1 MVIKELSKR
10 FSFFLVLFVFLLS
23 SCTDDTNNKNILF
36 AIAQEPQNLDPRFQ
50 SDAASE
56 RLSELLFSP
65 FFYFDKQFQPQSKLV
80 NWQELNSLKYKFTIK
95 KNLPKFH
102 DLRTMDIND
111 ILVTLKTLRG
121 LETSRF
127 FTEFKNINNVKKT
140 SDNSFIIELN
150 HKDVNFLSRLN
161 FFILPAELINKK
173 HNFSVRPVG
182 SGPFSFVSNVPHL
195 KIKRISDGQIIEF
208 IHIKD
213 PTVRVLKLI
222 NNEIDLLQNDLP
234 LEMIKLL
241 EAEDKIS
248 TLKEFGSNVSY
259 IGFNFNDSLL
269 KNSFFRKAL
278 ALAIDRQSLIDY
290 FLNDRTRIANQILS
304 PEHWAS
310 EKINTTEYNPNLAKD
325 YIKEIGIID
334 PIVITLKTSTDP
346 FRVKIA
352 TVIQKQLEII
362 GVKLVIKS
370 LDWGTY
376 FKDIQAGDF
385 QLYGLTWVGI
395 RNPEIYN
402 KIFNSKLIPPKG
414 LNRAG
419 YNNKE
424 TDHLLIDAKKYNLWN
439 KVIRKVHKDNVFMP
453 LWFEGNFAAFN
464 KNISGYYIHIDGSWK
479 ALNTVRKK
487 NDDFN

>member
-1 MVIKELSKR
+1 MKLKIFTKY
-10 FSFFLVLFVFLLS
+10 FFLFVIFLLS
-23 SCTDDTNNKNILF
+23 GCTDVTHNKNILF

-65 FFYFDKQFQPQSKLV
+65 FFYFDRHFQPQSKLV
-80 NWQELNSLKYKFTIK
+80 DWQELNSLKYKFTIK

-111 ILVTLKTLRG
+111 ILVTIETLRG

-127 FTEFKNINNVKKT
+127 FNELKNINNIKKT
-140 SDNSFIIELN
+140 SETSFVVELN
-150 HKDVNFLSRLN
+150 DKDVNFLSRLN
-161 FFILPAELINKK
+161 FFILPADLINKK
-173 HNFSVRPVG
+173 HNFSIHPIG
-182 SGPFSFVSNVPHL
+182 SGPFSFVGNEPHL

-222 NNEIDLLQNDLP
+222 NKEIDLLQNDLP

-248 TLKEFGSNVSY
+248 TLKKFGANVSY
-259 IGFNFNDSLL
+259 IGFNFKDPLL
-269 KNSFFRKAL
+269 KDPFFRKAL

-310 EKINTTEYNPNLAKD
+310 EKINPIKYNPNLAKK
-325 YIKEIGIID
+325 YINELGIVD

-385 QLYGLTWVGI
+385 QLYSLTWVGI

-419 YNNKE
+419 YNNLEIDWHLTRAKE
-424 TDHLLIDAKKYNLWN
+424 SNLWN
-439 KVIRKVHKDNVFMP
+439 KVIRKIHKDNVFMP

-464 KNISGYYIHIDGSWK
+464 KNISGYYILNDGSWE
-479 ALNTVRKK
+479 ALKTIRKK
-487 NDDFN
+487 YGNFN